1 MANFINAHSAF
12 HYAYEV
18 VHYFKLPA
26 SQGNISSTKCISL
39 GNKKMNEK
47 YDKIINMKRPVSG
60 KYQPMSNHDRAAQF
74 APYSALSGYEDAVE
88 ETARLTDSKTELD
101 EYEKERINNTLTSL
115 LSAPPDTKIS
125 LTFFRKDK
133 KKKGGAY
140 VTVTGEIGKIDEIK
154 QEITLIG
161 GMPISFDNILD
172 INEI

>member
-1 MANFINAHSAF
+1 
-12 HYAYEV
+12 
-18 VHYFKLPA
+18 
-26 SQGNISSTKCISL
+26 
-39 GNKKMNEK
+39 MNEK
-47 YDKIINMKRPVSG
+47 YEKIINMKRPLSG
-60 KYQPMSNHDRAAQF
+60 KHQPMSNHDRAAQF

-101 EYEKERINNTLTSL
+101 EYEKERIGSTLTSL
-115 LSAPPDTKIS
+115 LSASPDTKITM
-125 LTFFRKDK
+125 TFFRKDK

-161 GMPISFDNILD
+161 GIPISFDNILD